1 MFTTIFRII
10 KYALQNF
17 FRNGWLTMA
26 TLAVMILA
34 LLVFEA
40 LLVFN
45 ALTNIGLNLLKDK
58 IDVSVYFKDTAEEKD
73 ILQIR
78 DAVADIKEVKKVEY
92 ISKAKALL
100 TFKEKHR
107 DDPIIQASLEE
118 LNGNPLSASLNIKA
132 GDPKDYPTI
141 VTYFNRTE
149 LQPLIEKVTYHQNQ
163 LVIDRLV
170 KIVDTTQKVGFALT
184 FYLAVTAVLVT
195 LNAISLA
202 IYSNRDEIGIMRLVG
217 APNVFIRG
225 PYVVEGIVYGAIAAV
240 LSIILAL
247 PFIYFA
253 SSYVNIFLEKQGLEN
268 YFYDNIWWLLGY
280 QLLFG
285 IILGAVSSMLAVN
298 RYLKK

>member
-118 LNGNPLSASLNIKA
+118 LSGNPLSASLNIKA